1 MYNALWLAVAGSG
14 LDWTFSDRA
23 LEGGWDAL
31 LVRGVSLSVSVGG
44 MLVTALLLGLVS
56 ETIGD
61 KLDELK
67 RGKAGVMESGHTL
80 IIG

>member
-1 MYNALWLAVAGSG
+1 MAGSG

-23 LEGGWDAL
+23 LESSWNAL
-31 LVRGVSLSVSVGG
+31 LVRGVSLMVSIGG

-56 ETIGD
+56 DAIGSKVD
-61 KLDELK
+61 DLK
-67 RGKAGVMESGHTL
+67 KGKAGVLESDHTL